1 MEIGSVTKMTRWPF
15 YLGDALLLGFAG
27 LSIYRSAWPLSPLAV
42 LICGCAVLAGAILG
56 LLPAYLEYQS
66 AVKRTQIL
74 DLAGPVEQI
83 QNLEQIGQQVAHATA
98 LWNTAH
104 EAAEKANSTAQKI
117 LAAQDAKFKEFHG
130 IAQTIGEREKVQLKF
145 ELDKARR
152 SEGDWLQTMVGLL
165 DHVNAL
171 YQAALRSGQGNLIQ
185 QIGSFQTACRDLVRR
200 VGLAAIGAKPDD
212 LFDPKLH
219 HAQNASG
226 PALEKAV
233 IDQVLAPGYTFQG
246 QFLRPVMVTVK
257 APQSI
262 VTEPETQRTTG
273 LAAEPVAQNVVTEDA
288 AESHSSATAQDEQ
301 PPRDPSPEQELF

>member
-15 YLGDALLLGFAG
+15 YLGDALLLGFASLG
-27 LSIYRSAWPLSPLAV
+27 IYRSAWPLSPGAI

-98 LWNTAH
+98 LWHTAH

-117 LAAQDAKFKEFHG
+117 LTAQDAKFKEFHG
-130 IAQTIGEREKVQLKF
+130 IVQTVGEREKGQLKF

-200 VGLAAIGAKPDD
+200 VGLAAIGAKADD

-219 HAQNASG
+219 HAQNATG

-257 APQSI
+257 AAQSF
-262 VTEPETQRTTG
+262 VTDPETQTEPE
-273 LAAEPVAQNVVTEDA
+273 LAAGPIAQEVPAAATESQGS
-288 AESHSSATAQDEQ
+288 ETVQDDQ
-301 PPRDPSPEQELF
+301 PPRDPPQEQELF